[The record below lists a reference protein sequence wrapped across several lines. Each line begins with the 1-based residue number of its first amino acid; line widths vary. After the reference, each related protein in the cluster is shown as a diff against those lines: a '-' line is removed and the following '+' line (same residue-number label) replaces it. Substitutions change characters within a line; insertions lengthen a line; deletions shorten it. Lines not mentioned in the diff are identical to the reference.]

1 VPEKEFYKIDWS
13 DGKIISIESMKH
25 FNQLIKNGYEIT
37 AINYSFTSNLSNVKI
52 LLVRQNEK
60 IIANANNIDEYI
72 IHLVELYD
80 FTKKKPMFIW
90 VPDTSVY
97 WEFEK
102 EFFTLLPRTDDSQ
115 PIIMKQVS
123 TSKIDDIYNSFQ
135 GWINGERFKRYGIT
149 KLSEIFSLVCVV
161 QEKDNDISRM
171 TFGKER
177 LTLKEI
183 GKLIH
188 EAKRLE
194 NSIALSFFIL
204 GEKSST
210 PQSGDVLI
218 GIILYDLK
226 NDKTLAFNILSLTS
240 FIDQYGVDQ
249 NEGLHDVALHLFDK
263 SLNDRLHCHSFTP
276 IPLDSPWYTV
286 LPWLCYAALLPM
298 QLDNLPPNVN
308 SDRRLTIPQFF
319 TFGYSIDPR
328 HGNSFNFSH
337 FASNHSGRAT
347 CILNFNEESTSLK
360 YIMRFDQSP
369 GQPLV
374 HLDFSY
380 HDIDEHKLNSHRP
393 LDFELV
399 YEFNTK
405 LFVAMMCAGIFD
417 SYFNTII
424 FGGIKG
430 IQELANQNAA
440 FLTVL
445 KWVWTIETA
454 ISWLDSNKQGYTVL
468 EKLFNLQELDEQ
480 ERKLA
485 KEMHVGGFTLIAEDE
500 MCNVTGLSNFGYI
513 VLQRH
518 WRGQHDTRII

>member
-1 VPEKEFYKIDWS
+1 ME
-13 DGKIISIESMKH
+13 H

-37 AINYSFTSNLSNVKI
+37 AINYSFTSSLSNVNI
-52 LLVRQNEK
+52 LLVRQNGGEK
-60 IIANANNIDEYI
+60 IIANANVIDEHI
-72 IHLVELYD
+72 MHLAELYD
-80 FTKKKPMFIW
+80 FTKKRPMFIW

-97 WEFEK
+97 WEFEE
-102 EFFTLLPRTDDSQ
+102 EFFTLLPRDNGSR
-115 PIIMKQVS
+115 PIIMKQVN
-123 TSKIDDIYNSFQ
+123 TSKANNIYNSFLD
-135 GWINGERFKRYGIT
+135 WINGKRFKRYGIT

-161 QEKDNDISRM
+161 QEKDNDIIRM

-177 LTLKEI
+177 LTLNEI

-188 EAKRLE
+188 EAKSLE
-194 NSIALSFFIL
+194 NSIVLSFFML
-204 GEKSST
+204 GEKIGST
-210 PQSGDVLI
+210 PQTGDVLI

-226 NDKTLAFNILSLTS
+226 NDETLAFNILSLAS

-249 NEGLHDVALHLFDK
+249 NEGLHDVALYLFKK
-263 SLNDRLHCHSFTP
+263 SINDRLHCHSFTP
-276 IPLDSPWYTV
+276 TPLDSPWYTV

-298 QLDNLPPNVN
+298 QLDNLPDNVS

-319 TFGYSIDPR
+319 TFGYSADSR
-328 HGNSFNFSH
+328 YGNSFNFSH
-337 FASNHSGRAT
+337 FTSNRSGRAT

-369 GQPLV
+369 GQPLI

-380 HDIDEHKLNSHRP
+380 HDRGEQKLISHRP
-393 LDFELV
+393 LDFALV
-399 YEFNTK
+399 YEFNK
-405 LFVAMMCAGIFD
+405 RLFVAMMCAGIFD

-430 IQELANQNAA
+430 IQELAKQNAA

-454 ISWLDSNKQGYTVL
+454 ISWLDRNTEGYTVL

-485 KEMHVGGFTLIAEDE
+485 KEMHVGGFTLVAEDE
-500 MCNVTGLSNFGYI
+500 LGNITGLSNFGYI

-518 WRGQHDTRII
+518 RRGQHDTKII